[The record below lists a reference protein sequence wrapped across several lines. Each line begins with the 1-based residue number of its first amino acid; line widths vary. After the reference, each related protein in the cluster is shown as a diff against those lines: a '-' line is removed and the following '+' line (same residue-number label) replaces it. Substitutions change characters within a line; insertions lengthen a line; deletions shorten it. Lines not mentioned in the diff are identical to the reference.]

1 MGYIGLRALM
11 RRGSGIINGMSIDNV
26 INLVDAAIASLR
38 KHYGPRKG

>member
-1 MGYIGLRALM
+1 LGYIGLLTLL

-38 KHYGPRKG
+38 KHYALRKG